1 MSKVDH
7 AQAQE
12 LFSAYWD
19 DELPKEQAA
28 QLEEHLR
35 SCVVCTREL
44 DAFEKSVSALGSVH
58 KMAAPQTFGEGV
70 RDRIRRRSR
79 GRFFGPRRLSQRLPL
94 ELMSLVMLGL
104 VLAIYLVLQFMS
116 PSSLRLP

>member
-1 MSKVDH
+1 LKLDH

-19 DELPKEQAA
+19 DELPKEKAA
-28 QLEEHLR
+28 ALEEHLR
-35 SCVVCTREL
+35 TCESCKREL
-44 DAFEKSVSALGSVH
+44 EAFEKSVSALGSVH
-58 KMAAPQTFGEGV
+58 KMAAPQAFREGV

-94 ELMSLVMLGL
+94 EILSLVMLGL

-116 PSSLRLP
+116 PSSLKLP